1 VIGSAIVRALFL
13 LQDNRMVVFL
23 SVAATMLAFA
33 GNSVLTRLAL
43 AEMAIDAGSFA
54 LLRLASG
61 AVILLALTA
70 QQNRLKDLQGPNRV
84 GGMLALSLYMIG
96 FSYAYT
102 KLDTGAGALVLFG
115 VVQIAMFGAAVFAK
129 ERLPR
134 HRVLGALIAFAGLC
148 YLLWPQGGQPMDPVA
163 VMAMVLAG
171 LGWGGYSVI
180 GRTAGPALPATAAS
194 FALAL
199 PLFGLFLWFF
209 PLVSEPLF
217 TPFGV
222 LLAVLSGALTSA
234 LGYALWYR
242 VLPQITASVAGV
254 AQLVVPVLAMMGGMV
269 LLDEVLTLNFI
280 LACALVLG
288 GIATALGPHQAVLR
302 WWLFKLSRS

>member
-1 VIGSAIVRALFL
+1 
-13 LQDNRMVVFL
+13 MVVFL

-54 LLRLASG
+54 LLLLASG

-96 FSYAYT
+96 FFYAYT

-115 VVQIAMFGAAVFAK
+115 VVKIAMFGAAVFAK
-129 ERLPR
+129 KRLPR

-148 YLLWPQGGQPMDPVA
+148 YLLWPQGEQPMDPVA

-171 LGWGGYSVI
+171 LGWLLCHWPHCGSC
-180 GRTAGPALPATAAS
+180 TASNSGQFCSCIAALRAVFTV
-194 FALAL
+194 
-199 PLFGLFLWFF
+199 F
-209 PLVSEPLF
+209 PPVSEPLF

-222 LLAVLSGALTSA
+222 LFAVLSGAPTLA

-269 LLDEVLTLNFI
+269 FLDEVLTLNFI

-288 GIATALGPHQAVLR
+288 GIATALEPHQAVLR
-302 WWLFKLSRS
+302 WWLFKRSRS

>member
-1 VIGSAIVRALFL
+1 
-13 LQDNRMVVFL
+13 MVVFL

-115 VVQIAMFGAAVFAK
+115 VVKIAMFGAAVFAK

-199 PLFGLFLWFF
+199 PLCGLFLWFF
-209 PLVSEPLF
+209 PPVSEPLF
-217 TPFGV
+217 TPLGCFSRCCRGRLPRLWVMRFGTV
-222 LLAVLSGALTSA
+222 FCHRSPPRSRGGSIGRARLGNDGGDDFLGRGSDPEFHPCLRAGFGRDCDGIGA
-234 LGYALWYR
+234 
-242 VLPQITASVAGV
+242 ASSRA
-254 AQLVVPVLAMMGGMV
+254 
-269 LLDEVLTLNFI
+269 
-280 LACALVLG
+280 ALV
-288 GIATALGPHQAVLR
+288 AVQAVTVIAAMAYL
-302 WWLFKLSRS
+302 

>member
-1 VIGSAIVRALFL
+1 
-13 LQDNRMVVFL
+13 MVVFL

-54 LLRLASG
+54 LLLLASG

-96 FSYAYT
+96 FFYAYT

-115 VVQIAMFGAAVFAK
+115 VVKIAMFGAAVFAK
-129 ERLPR
+129 KRLPR

-148 YLLWPQGGQPMDPVA
+148 YLLWPQGEQPMDPVA

-171 LGWGGYSVI
+171 LGWLLCHWPHCGSC
-180 GRTAGPALPATAAS
+180 TASNSGQFCSCVAALRAVFTVFPACVRAS
-194 FALAL
+194 FYPVWGAFRGAVGGAYFG
-199 PLFGLFLWFF
+199 FGLCA
-209 PLVSEPLF
+209 LVPCF
-217 TPFGV
+217 ATDHR
-222 LLAVLSGALTSA
+222 
-234 LGYALWYR
+234 LGR
-242 VLPQITASVAGV
+242 GG

-269 LLDEVLTLNFI
+269 FLDEVLTLNFI

-288 GIATALGPHQAVLR
+288 GIATALEPHQAVLR
-302 WWLFKLSRS
+302 WRLFKRSRS